1 MRNRVIIVAVSLCAL
16 LSASCHRHED
26 RVMAQVYYHRLY
38 ESEILQNMPTGLSP
52 ADSIA
57 MVNDF
62 IDKWVKEQ
70 LLLHEAEK
78 NLSPI
83 EKNFDKQI
91 DQYRNNLLVNAYF
104 DKLVAQSDTFNVT
117 EEELEAFM
125 KSFDK
130 RYTIEK
136 EIVKVNY
143 VKLLKNSPL
152 LEVVKGILFDD
163 ARRAEEKESLAVLLG
178 DSIEYL
184 LDDDTWLYLDDI
196 QNEVSFDFTQEAVS
210 GKTKYVEKEIGDY
223 HYLLVVLDY
232 KNQRSV
238 SETNEEKAA
247 ARMMLLNQKR
257 QRYLKQHVDE
267 LYQKALKSGSVTQ

>member
-1 MRNRVIIVAVSLCAL
+1 MRNRVIIVALSLCAL
-16 LSASCHRHED
+16 LAASCHRHED
-26 RVMAQVYYHRLY
+26 RVMAQVYYHKLY
-38 ESEILQNMPTGLSP
+38 ESEILQNMPAGLSP
-52 ADSIA
+52 ADSIS

-70 LLLHEAEK
+70 LILHEAEK
-78 NLSPI
+78 NLSPM

-91 DQYRNNLLVNAYF
+91 DQYRNNLLVNAYY
-104 DKLVAQSDTFNVT
+104 DKLVARSDTFNVT
-117 EEELEAFM
+117 DEELEAFM

-152 LEVVKGILFDD
+152 LEIVKGILFDD
-163 ARRAEEKESLAVLLG
+163 ARRTEEKESLMILLG

-210 GKTKYVEKEIGDY
+210 GKNKCVEKEIGDY

-238 SETNEEKAA
+238 SETNEEKAS

-257 QRYLKQHVDE
+257 QRFLKQHVEE
-267 LYQKALKSGSVTQ
+267 LYEKALKSGSVTQ

>member
-1 MRNRVIIVAVSLCAL
+1 MRNSVFIVVLSLCAL

-26 RVMAQVYYHRLY
+26 RVMAQVYYHKLY
-38 ESEILQNMPTGLSP
+38 ESEILQNMPAGLSP
-52 ADSIA
+52 ADSIS

-70 LLLHEAEK
+70 LILHEAEK
-78 NLSPI
+78 NLSPM

-91 DQYRNNLLVNAYF
+91 DQYRNNLLVNAYY
-104 DKLVAQSDTFNVT
+104 DKLVARSDTFNVT
-117 EEELEAFM
+117 DEELEAFM

-152 LEVVKGILFDD
+152 LEIVKGILFDD
-163 ARRAEEKESLAVLLG
+163 ARRTEEKESLMILLG

-210 GKTKYVEKEIGDY
+210 GKNKCVEKEIGDY

-238 SETNEEKAA
+238 SETNEEKAS

-257 QRYLKQHVDE
+257 QRFLKQHVEE
-267 LYQKALKSGSVTQ
+267 LYEKALKSGSVTQ

>member
-1 MRNRVIIVAVSLCAL
+1 MRNSVFIVVLSLCAL
-16 LSASCHRHED
+16 LSASCHRHQD
-26 RVMAQVYYHRLY
+26 RVMAQVYYHKLY
-38 ESEILQNMPTGLSP
+38 ESEILQNMPAGLSP
-52 ADSIA
+52 ADSIS

-70 LLLHEAEK
+70 LILHEAEK
-78 NLSPI
+78 NLSPM

-91 DQYRNNLLVNAYF
+91 DQYRNNLLVNAYY
-104 DKLVAQSDTFNVT
+104 DKLVARSDTFNVT
-117 EEELEAFM
+117 DEELEAFM

-152 LEVVKGILFDD
+152 LEIVKGILFDD
-163 ARRAEEKESLAVLLG
+163 ARRTEEKESLMILLG

-210 GKTKYVEKEIGDY
+210 GKNKCVEKEIGDY

-238 SETNEEKAA
+238 SETNEEKASP
-247 ARMMLLNQKR
+247 RMMLPNQKR
-257 QRYLKQHVDE
+257 QRFLKQHVEE
-267 LYQKALKSGSVTQ
+267 LYEKALKSGSVTQ